1 MKKIENETEPVM
13 YIFVNKGLEMSPGK
27 MAAQACHAAVKASDI
42 SDKKLRDDWNKF
54 GFYTKLVMEARNE
67 EHLKTIQ
74 KYLEDRKINT
84 ALIIDE
90 GRTEIDAHQAT
101 ALGVEIIDKNKKGE
115 IFKAFQL
122 YKPEIEIKVKFN

>member
-1 MKKIENETEPVM
+1 MDEENKTEPVM
-13 YIFVNKGLEMSPGK
+13 YIFMNKGLGLSPGK
-27 MAAQACHAAVKASDI
+27 LASQVAHAAVKASDM

-54 GFYTKLVMEARNE
+54 GFYTKLIMEARNE

-74 KYLEDRKINT
+74 KYLEDREIKT
-84 ALIIDE
+84 AMIIDE

-101 ALGVEIIDKNKKGE
+101 ALGVEVIDKNEKGE

>member
-1 MKKIENETEPVM
+1 
-13 YIFVNKGLEMSPGK
+13 
-27 MAAQACHAAVKASDI
+27 
-42 SDKKLRDDWNKF
+42 
-54 GFYTKLVMEARNE
+54 MEARNE

-74 KYLEDRKINT
+74 KYLEDRKIKT

-101 ALGVEIIDKNKKGE
+101 ALGVEVIDKNEKGE

-122 YKPEIEIKVKFN
+122 YKPEIEIKVKFS

>member
-1 MKKIENETEPVM
+1 MEEETEPVM
-13 YIFVNKGLEMSPGK
+13 YIFVNKGLNLSPGK
-27 MAAQACHAAVKASDI
+27 MSAQACHAAVKASDMSETKI
-42 SDKKLRDDWNKF
+42 KDDWNKF
-54 GFYTKLVMEARNE
+54 GFYTKLIMEARNE

-74 KYLEDRKINT
+74 KYLEDRKIKT

-101 ALGVEIIDKNKKGE
+101 ALGVEVIDKNVKGE

-122 YKPEIEIKVKFN
+122 YKPEYTFSVKFN

>member
-1 MKKIENETEPVM
+1 MDEENKTEPVM
-13 YIFVNKGLEMSPGK
+13 YIFMNKGLGLSPGK
-27 MAAQACHAAVKASDI
+27 LASQVAHAAVKASDM

-54 GFYTKLVMEARNE
+54 GFYTKLIMEARNE

-74 KYLEDRKINT
+74 KYLEDREIKT
-84 ALIIDE
+84 AMIIDE

-101 ALGVEIIDKNKKGE
+101 ALGVEIIDKNEKGE